1 MTLEQLG
8 ILSQLVGTLGV
19 IASLIFVGVQIRQNT
34 RATRAQV
41 QENMTSGY
49 IAVAEMLTANARVFV
64 QGIAATTE
72 AFAALSNEEK
82 LIYFGQVFA
91 FFKHFENM
99 HSQRERGFID
109 AESWGAWSEHI
120 LMYFNQPG
128 VQLWWSLRRG
138 TFSPSFR
145 TFLETSPSPKIKSM
159 VDLLQRPDD
168 GAGRASAN

>member
-1 MTLEQLG
+1 MTLEQIG
-8 ILSQLVGTLGV
+8 VLSQLVGTLGV

-49 IAVAEMLTANARVFV
+49 IAVAQTLAANAKVFA
-64 QGIAATTE
+64 QGISATPE
-72 AFAALSNEEK
+72 SFSALSDEDK
-82 LIYFGQVFA
+82 LVYFGVVFA

-109 AESWGAWSEHI
+109 NESWVAWSEHI

-128 VQLWWSLRRG
+128 VQLWWSLRKG
-138 TFSPSFR
+138 TFRPSFR
-145 TFLETSPSPKIKSM
+145 KFLELSPAPKVESM
-159 VDLLQRPDD
+159 VDVLQRKP
-168 GAGRASAN
+168 